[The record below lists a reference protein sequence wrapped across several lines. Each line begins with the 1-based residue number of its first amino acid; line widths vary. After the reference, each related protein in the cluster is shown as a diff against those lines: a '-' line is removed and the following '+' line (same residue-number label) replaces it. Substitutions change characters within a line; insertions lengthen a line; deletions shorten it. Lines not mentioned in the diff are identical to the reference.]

1 MGVGVGTVEVVV
13 ECRDGGRGGVCVCM
27 CVYLNDAFQALLAIN
42 VTLCANKRGTDKF
55 FFFK

>member
-1 MGVGVGTVEVVV
+1 MVVV
-13 ECRDGGRGGVCVCM
+13 VVCVCM

-55 FFFK
+55 FFFF

>member
-1 MGVGVGTVEVVV
+1 MVVV
-13 ECRDGGRGGVCVCM
+13 VVCVCM

-55 FFFK
+55 FFFFLNETKQKEKENVH